1 MASISIN
8 SNGHQM
14 VLNFYITVNFS
25 DFTVYVSRYILYF
38 RRQENVKLNYFWLNH
53 VHGIV
58 LNITA

>member
-1 MASISIN
+1 MASKSII

-14 VLNFYITVNFS
+14 VLIFYITVNFS

-38 RRQENVKLNYFWLNH
+38 RRQENVKLNQFWLNH